1 MTSASIPFIG
11 MTLLIA
17 TLAASGCGDKKAR
30 ENYSDAC
37 WNGGAVMCEHVAQIR
52 PTLSATTGANA
63 VNGFHL
69 GKQPIVR
76 NMSPELIFLIKLRIQ
91 DPRKRNSVP
100 NGETVGV
107 IEDPEQLARMFE
119 KAAPGSS
126 DAFRDVVRQMEIWGQ
141 KMPGMHVTQGEGW
154 FGASSEDPH
163 DYPLAPP
170 ATESEFEAL
179 EKKIR
184 RAIPRDLRQLYAI
197 ANGGFGPG
205 LGVTPGFGPGIYSL
219 KHVGLAYDDMLRRGP
234 DYTGR
239 ISWPT
244 HLLPL
249 TDNFGPVSYDLN
261 RGVIVAFDEYFEDKG
276 LTAED
281 GFTDV
286 HPSLSSWLK
295 EWINTKN

>member
-1 MTSASIPFIG
+1 MTSAATPFIG
-11 MTLLIA
+11 STLLIA
-17 TLAASGCGDKKAR
+17 ALAASGCGDKKAR
-30 ENYSDAC
+30 ENYSKAC
-37 WNGGAVMCEHVAQIR
+37 SNGGAVACEQFAQTR
-52 PTLSATTGANA
+52 PTSSATPRANGAN
-63 VNGFHL
+63 GFYP
-69 GKQPIVR
+69 GKQHIDR
-76 NMSPELIFLIKLRIQ
+76 NMSPELISLIKLRIQ

-100 NGETVGV
+100 KGEAIGV
-107 IEDPEQLARMFE
+107 MDDPEQLARMFE
-119 KAAPGSS
+119 QAAPGSS
-126 DAFRDVVRQMEIWGQ
+126 DAFRGVVQQMEIWGQ
-141 KMPGMHVTQGEGW
+141 KMPAMHVTQGEGW
-154 FGASSEDPH
+154 LGASSEDPNG
-163 DYPLAPP
+163 YALAPP

-179 EKKIR
+179 EKKIG
-184 RAIPRDLRQLYAI
+184 RAIPHDLRQLYAI

-219 KHVGLAYDDMLRRGP
+219 KHVGLAYDDMMRRGP

-249 TDNFGPVSYDLN
+249 TDNFGPVSYDLD

-281 GFTDV
+281 GFTDL

-295 EWINTKN
+295 EWVGTKD